1 MLKQAMYGAGFWTC
15 TATLRA
21 AVTRPPGAIARADSV
36 WAPAAAEA
44 GCHLTAYGGAVTGL
58 PSGLPSRKNW
68 TAVTL
73 TLSLA
78 SAATGM
84 VPDTFWP
91 GAGFT
96 MSAVGRAA
104 AARRGLT

>member
-1 MLKQAMYGAGFWTC
+1 MVKQAMYAAGFWTV
-15 TATLRA
+15 TVMLA
-21 AVTRPPGAIARADSV
+21 AAAARPPAAIARADSV
-36 WAPAAAEA
+36 WVPAAAA
-44 GCHLTAYGGAVTGL
+44 VVCHLTAYGGAVTGW

-68 TAVTL
+68 TADRL

-84 VPDTFWP
+84 VPDTIWP

-96 MSAVGRAA
+96 MSAV
-104 AARRGLT
+104 